1 MHFWCI
7 FDVDSARNKFLFINK
22 YSLVNNLMQICIT
35 IFIYENDHI
44 LSIEYPNNIV
54 GFRGDTAKQGDSLYV
69 KIRFGSR
76 GIKKK

>member
-1 MHFWCI
+1 
-7 FDVDSARNKFLFINK
+7 
-22 YSLVNNLMQICIT
+22 MQICIT